1 MSKAKVL
8 VLGGLRDDALTELK
22 EVCDITVGPVGH
34 RQMMIVNGFRSYCC
48 IWWRNCG

>member
-22 EVCDITVGPVGH
+22 EVCDITCWTCWTSP
-34 RQMMIVNGFRSYCC
+34 R
-48 IWWRNCG
+48 

>member
-34 RQMMIVNGFRSYCC
+34 RPDDDCQWV
-48 IWWRNCG
+48 

>member
-34 RQMMIVNGFRSYCC
+34 CLDDDRQWV
-48 IWWRNCG
+48 

>member
-22 EVCDITVGPVGH
+22 EVCDITRVTAKH
-34 RQMMIVNGFRSYCC
+34 LL
-48 IWWRNCG
+48 

>member
-22 EVCDITVGPVGH
+22 EVCDITVGPVGPVGH
-34 RQMMIVNGFRSYCC
+34 RPDDDRQWV
-48 IWWRNCG
+48 